1 MIKLIKGP
9 VPHILQIKGP
19 EWAGVVRDKLAA
31 NEPLTNTEK
40 SRYSHQDIKA
50 AIVAETF
57 GKCAYCESKI
67 RHVAYGDIEHITAK
81 NNDPELWFSW
91 KNLTLACDICNTNKG
106 TKSGIVDPYGQDPE
120 ERIIFFGHA
129 ALPIPGDEDAALT
142 IRFLDLNRDELVSKR
157 QERIEYLCKFLSTIA
172 QTANP
177 ELKEILRA
185 DFELELE
192 DSKEYVALSRSLYRE
207 ISSRGI

>member
-9 VPHILQIKGP
+9 MPHILQTKGS
-19 EWAGVVRDKLAA
+19 EWTRIVRHKLAT

-50 AIVAETF
+50 AILAETF
-57 GKCAYCESKI
+57 GKCAYCESKL

-91 KNLTLACDICNTNKG
+91 DNLTLACDICNTNKG
-106 TKSGIVDPYGQDPE
+106 TKIGIVDPYDQDPE

-142 IRFLDLNRDELVSKR
+142 IRFLDLNRDELVGKR
-157 QERIEYLCKFLSTIA
+157 QERIEYLCKFLSAIA
-172 QTANP
+172 QTSNP

-185 DFELELE
+185 DFKLELE
-192 DSKEYVALSRSLYRE
+192 DNKEYVALSRSLYRE

>member
-57 GKCAYCESKI
+57 ES
-67 RHVAYGDIEHITAK
+67 ALTAK
-81 NNDPELWFSW
+81 AKFVTSHTVILNILLQKTMILS
-91 KNLTLACDICNTNKG
+91 
-106 TKSGIVDPYGQDPE
+106 
-120 ERIIFFGHA
+120 FG
-129 ALPIPGDEDAALT
+129 
-142 IRFLDLNRDELVSKR
+142 FLGK
-157 QERIEYLCKFLSTIA
+157 I
-172 QTANP
+172 
-177 ELKEILRA
+177 
-185 DFELELE
+185 
-192 DSKEYVALSRSLYRE
+192 
-207 ISSRGI
+207 